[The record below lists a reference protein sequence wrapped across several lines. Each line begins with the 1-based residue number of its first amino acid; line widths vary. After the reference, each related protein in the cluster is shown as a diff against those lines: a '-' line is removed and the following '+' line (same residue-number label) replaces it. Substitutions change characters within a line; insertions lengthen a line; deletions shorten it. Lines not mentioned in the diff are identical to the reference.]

1 MLDLSYQAKIRLYV
15 PYELMLRKT
24 IELNTKQSHYLINVM
39 RKKIHDTILVF
50 NEVSGE
56 FLAEIQSYNKKLKS
70 VEVIKKIRNPE
81 EQTDVWILFAPIK
94 KTPTEYIIQKA
105 TELGVSKILPIVTER
120 TITKSLNLKRF
131 QDIAIEASEQCERIT
146 IPEIL
151 PLQKLYDVID
161 KWRDKRTIYYGD
173 ETMRNEKQ
181 STNNFNKLI
190 KAPCGAILVGPE
202 GGFTM
207 KEISHLKQKKFVI
220 PINFGQRILKSDTAV
235 ITPLVFWHTLNG
247 DMKNCFH

>member
-15 PYELMLRKT
+15 SYELMLRKT

-50 NEVSGE
+50 NEVNGE
-56 FLAEIQSYNKKLKS
+56 FLAEIQSYNKKLMS
-70 VEVIKKIRNPE
+70 VEVIKKIRNLE
-81 EQTDVWILFAPIK
+81 EKTDVWILFAPVK

-105 TELGVSKILPIVTER
+105 TELGVSKILPVVTER

-151 PLQKLYDVID
+151 PVQKLYDVID
-161 KWRDKRTIYYGD
+161 DWVDKRTIYYGD
-173 ETMRNEKQ
+173 ETMRHDKH
-181 STNNFNKLI
+181 SLNNFNKSTN
-190 KAPCGAILVGPE
+190 ASCGAVLVGPE
-202 GGFTM
+202 GGFTT
-207 KEISHLKQKKFVI
+207 KEIGYLKQKKFVI
-220 PINFGQRILKSDTAV
+220 PINFGPRILKSDTAV
-235 ITPLVFWHTLNG
+235 VTALVLWHTLNG
-247 DMKNCFH
+247 DMKNSFY

>member
-15 PYELMLRKT
+15 PCELMLRKT

-81 EQTDVWILFAPIK
+81 EKTDVWILFAPVK

-105 TELGVSKILPIVTER
+105 TELGVSKILPVVTER

-161 KWRDKRTIYYGD
+161 DWVEKRTIYYGD
-173 ETMRNEKQ
+173 ETMRHDKH
-181 STNNFNKLI
+181 SLNNFNKSTN
-190 KAPCGAILVGPE
+190 ASCGAVLVGPE
-202 GGFTM
+202 GGFTT
-207 KEISHLKQKKFVI
+207 KEISYLKQKKFVI
-220 PINFGQRILKSDTAV
+220 PINFGPRILKSDTAV
-235 ITPLVFWHTLNG
+235 VTALVLWHTLNG
-247 DMKNCFH
+247 DMKNSFY

>member
-39 RKKIHDTILVF
+39 RKKIHNTILVF
-50 NEVSGE
+50 NEVNGE
-56 FLAEIQSYNKKLKS
+56 FLAEIQSYNKKLMS
-70 VEVIKKIRNPE
+70 VEVVKKIRNPE
-81 EQTDVWILFAPIK
+81 EKTDVWILFAPVK

-131 QDIAIEASEQCERIT
+131 QDIAIEASEQCQRIT
-146 IPEIL
+146 IPEIF

-161 KWRDKRTIYYGD
+161 KWGD
-173 ETMRNEKQ
+173 L
-181 STNNFNKLI
+181 SLI
-190 KAPCGAILVGPE
+190 HI
-202 GGFTM
+202 
-207 KEISHLKQKKFVI
+207 
-220 PINFGQRILKSDTAV
+220 
-235 ITPLVFWHTLNG
+235 
-247 DMKNCFH
+247 

>member
-15 PYELMLRKT
+15 SYELMLRKT
-24 IELNTKQSHYLINVM
+24 IELKTKQSHYLINVM
-39 RKKIHDTILVF
+39 RKKIHDIILVF
-50 NEVSGE
+50 NEVNGE
-56 FLAEIQSYNKKLKS
+56 FLAKIQSYNKKSIS

-81 EQTDVWILFAPIK
+81 EKTDVWILFAPVK

-120 TITKSLNLKRF
+120 TITKSLNLKRL

-161 KWRDKRTIYYGD
+161 DWVEKRTIYYGD
-173 ETMRNEKQ
+173 ETMRHDKH
-181 STNNFNKLI
+181 SLNNFNKSTN
-190 KAPCGAILVGPE
+190 ASCGAVLVGPE
-202 GGFTM
+202 GGFTT
-207 KEISHLKQKKFVI
+207 KEISYLKQKKFVI
-220 PINFGQRILKSDTAV
+220 PINFGPRILKSDTAV
-235 ITPLVFWHTLNG
+235 VTALVLWHTLNG
-247 DMKNCFH
+247 DMKNSFY

>member
-15 PYELMLRKT
+15 PYELILKKT

-50 NEVSGE
+50 NEVNGE
-56 FLAEIQSYNKKLKS
+56 FLAEIQSYNKKIMS

-81 EQTDVWILFAPIK
+81 EKTDVWILFAPVK
-94 KTPTEYIIQKA
+94 KTPSEYIIQKA
-105 TELGVSKILPIVTER
+105 TELGVSKILPVFTER

-161 KWRDKRTIYYGD
+161 DWVEKRTIYYGD
-173 ETMRNEKQ
+173 ETMRHDKH
-181 STNNFNKLI
+181 SLNNFNKSTN
-190 KAPCGAILVGPE
+190 ASCGAVLVGPE
-202 GGFTM
+202 GGFTT
-207 KEISHLKQKKFVI
+207 KEISYLKQKKFVI
-220 PINFGQRILKSDTAV
+220 PINFGPRILKSDTAV
-235 ITPLVFWHTLNG
+235 VTALVLWHTLNG
-247 DMKNCFH
+247 DMKNSFY

>member
-50 NEVSGE
+50 NEVNGE
-56 FLAEIQSYNKKLKS
+56 FLAEIQSYNKKIMS

-81 EQTDVWILFAPIK
+81 EKTDVWILFAPVK

-105 TELGVSKILPIVTER
+105 TELGVSKILPVVTER

-161 KWRDKRTIYYGD
+161 DWVEKRTIYYGD
-173 ETMRNEKQ
+173 ETMRHDKH
-181 STNNFNKLI
+181 SLNNFNKSTNVS
-190 KAPCGAILVGPE
+190 CGAVLVGPE
-202 GGFTM
+202 GGFTTQ
-207 KEISHLKQKKFVI
+207 EISYLKQKKFVI
-220 PINFGQRILKSDTAV
+220 PINFGPRILKSDTAV
-235 ITPLVFWHTLNG
+235 VTALVLWHTLNG
-247 DMKNCFH
+247 DMKNSFY

>member
-1 MLDLSYQAKIRLYV
+1 MSKNKKVNLTKKNIS
-15 PYELMLRKT
+15 KT

-50 NEVSGE
+50 NEFNGE
-56 FLAEIQSYNKKLKS
+56 FLAEIQSYNKKIMS

-81 EQTDVWILFAPIK
+81 EKTDVWILFAPVK

-105 TELGVSKILPIVTER
+105 TELGVSKILPVVTER

-161 KWRDKRTIYYGD
+161 DWVEKRTIYYGD
-173 ETMRNEKQ
+173 ETMRHDKH
-181 STNNFNKLI
+181 SLNNFNKSTN
-190 KAPCGAILVGPE
+190 ASCGAVLVGPE
-202 GGFTM
+202 GGFTT
-207 KEISHLKQKKFVI
+207 KEISYLKQKKFVI
-220 PINFGQRILKSDTAV
+220 PINFGPRILKSDTAV
-235 ITPLVFWHTLNG
+235 VTALVFWHTLNG
-247 DMKNCFH
+247 DMKNSFY